1 MKRIFTL
8 VLAVIISSSSIL
20 LAQNTFPNTIFLEEG
35 MDSPMADLND
45 VAWLAGHWQGEAFGG
60 ITEELWTPALG
71 GSMMGSFKLVHD
83 GEVSFY
89 EFMSIS
95 EVNNSLILKIKHF
108 SKELKGWEEKDETV
122 DFKLVKVTPAKVY
135 FEGFT
140 MEKISKSEI
149 NLYVVIDHDG
159 KKEEVK
165 FPYHKIN

>member
-1 MKRIFTL
+1 MKRIFI
-8 VLAVIISSSSIL
+8 LALGFIICSNGLL
-20 LAQNTFPNTIFLEEG
+20 LAQNTFPNTIFQEEG
-35 MDSPMADLND
+35 KDSPAADLND
-45 VAWLAGHWQGEAFGG
+45 IVWLAGHWQGEAFGG
-60 ITEELWTPALG
+60 LTEEIWTPALG
-71 GSMMGSFKLVHD
+71 GSMMGSFKLVND

-89 EFMSIS
+89 EFMSIT

-108 SKELKGWEEKDETV
+108 TKELKGWEEKDETV
-122 DFKLVKVTPAKVY
+122 DFKLVKVTPNRVY

-165 FPYHKIN
+165 FPYQKVD